1 VIKHATP
8 GYHETITML
17 DGVTRRPIR
26 VLLTEDGAFQPLLG
40 FFTSLRF
47 RDRSD
52 AWRRKSAH
60 AVGLLYDFTVAYPPP
75 TGDDEELRGY
85 LSYFL
90 STLEAGT
97 IDRHTGDD
105 PRGLS
110 GGPRHRRRY
119 RKSPGEPLR

>member
-8 GYHETITML
+8 RYHETVTML

-52 AWRRKSAH
+52 A
-60 AVGLLYDFTVAYPPP
+60 
-75 TGDDEELRGY
+75 
-85 LSYFL
+85 
-90 STLEAGT
+90 
-97 IDRHTGDD
+97 
-105 PRGLS
+105 
-110 GGPRHRRRY
+110 
-119 RKSPGEPLR
+119 